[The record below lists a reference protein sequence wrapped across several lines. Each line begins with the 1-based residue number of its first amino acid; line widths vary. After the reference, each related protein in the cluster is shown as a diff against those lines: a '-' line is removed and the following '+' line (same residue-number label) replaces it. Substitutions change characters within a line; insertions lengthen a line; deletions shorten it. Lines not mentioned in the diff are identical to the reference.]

1 MIKVSEAYEPICVNR
16 ILVSLDSSPHSFA
29 GLKAAVELAR
39 HYDAELKGI
48 FIEDITLLSLAEMPF
63 RQEVGEYTAIVREI
77 STDGMTRGIFVQ
89 SKWVIRTFRKLI
101 NQSDLKGD
109 IAVLRGNVRKTIEK
123 ESEKCDLL
131 IIGKAGTNPLGLRR
145 LGSTAKA
152 LIRNQKKSLLL
163 VEEENQLGYPMIV
176 FYDPSPLGQISLETG
191 RELLDR
197 GETMM
202 ILLNADN
209 PDELAENKK
218 TLRNWALENQVNI
231 SIQTYKTRAFKR
243 FLEMISGLKTGLF
256 ILPHLEDL
264 EKRPFVEI
272 CLETLS
278 LPVLLVREPISI
290 NKKQ

>member
-1 MIKVSEAYEPICVNR
+1 MSEAYEPICVER

-29 GLKAAVELAR
+29 GLKAAVELAH
-39 HYDAELKGI
+39 HYDAKLKGI
-48 FIEDITLLSLAEMPF
+48 FIEDSTLLSLAEMPF
-63 RQEVGEYTAIVREI
+63 RQEVGEYTAIVRDI
-77 STDGMTRGIFVQ
+77 SFDGMTRSIFVQ
-89 SKWVIRTFRKLI
+89 SRWVIRTFRKLI
-101 NQSDLKGD
+101 NQSDLQGD
-109 IAVLRGNVRKTIEK
+109 IAVLRGNVRETIEK

-131 IIGKAGTNPLGLRR
+131 IIGKTGTNPLGLRR

-152 LIRNQKKSLLL
+152 LIRSQQKSLLL

-191 RELLDR
+191 KDLLDP
-197 GETMM
+197 GETLMVL
-202 ILLNADN
+202 INADDPN
-209 PDELAENKK
+209 EMEENKK
-218 TLRNWALENQVNI
+218 ALRSWAQENSVNI

-256 ILPHLEDL
+256 ILPHLKDL

-278 LPVLLVREPISI
+278 LPVLLVRAPIE
-290 NKKQ
+290 NNEEQQ